1 MDTRTLPI
9 WQEVTQQDIAPLCA
23 YWIDK
28 NGFGFDKNGKILPLK
43 GVAFLINPVG
53 LSPEATFS
61 QKFTEAPVPLPKGSI
76 IKLDANG
83 AEEYVLPGQQSKDYR
98 WINGEFMLM
107 NK

>member
-1 MDTRTLPI
+1 M
-9 WQEVTQQDIAPLCA
+9 
-23 YWIDK
+23 
-28 NGFGFDKNGKILPLK
+28 
-43 GVAFLINPVG
+43 

-83 AEEYVLPGQQSKDYR
+83 AEEYVLPGQPSKDYR